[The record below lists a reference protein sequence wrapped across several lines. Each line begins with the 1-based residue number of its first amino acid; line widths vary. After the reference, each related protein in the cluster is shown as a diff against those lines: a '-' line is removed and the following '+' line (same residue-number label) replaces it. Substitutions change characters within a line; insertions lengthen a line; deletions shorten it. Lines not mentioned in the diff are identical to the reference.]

1 MAPARMRIVLFNQ
14 FFWPD
19 MSATSQIL
27 TDTAQFLA
35 KEHEIVVICSGNGT
49 KLTNS
54 EADFAAGVLAIR
66 TQSAGFGHRTWQ
78 RLSSYLSYLAGSLFW
93 GLKIKRPEV
102 YVTLTTPPVLSIVG
116 SLLSILRGTNHV
128 IWEMDVYPD
137 IATDIHYLKPGG
149 LLDRVIGWALDWSRR
164 RARTIIV
171 LGEDMKDRLTARGI
185 PDSNIKVVE
194 NWADGNAIRQLPFP
208 DGPLV
213 IYYSGNLGLAHE
225 TETIQRVIERLANHR
240 DFRFVFAGGGPR
252 RLALEEFCRTQ
263 RILNVEFRPYSK
275 RSELQTSLAEGH
287 LGLVTQLPQ
296 TLGSIVPSK
305 IYGIMAA
312 GRPLLFVGPAQSTP
326 ARHIRRFEC
335 GWHVP
340 SGNVEELESLLIHLN
355 RNRAL
360 LTEAGTRARQAFE
373 SEFDSPIGLT
383 AIKNIIEDAVLPQP
397 RSVQRNAMT

>member
-1 MAPARMRIVLFNQ
+1 MRIALLNQ

-19 MSATSQIL
+19 ASATSQIL
-27 TDTAQFLA
+27 SDAARFLA
-35 KEHEIVVICSGNGT
+35 TEHEIIVICSGNGT
-49 KLTNS
+49 NIEPGLD
-54 EADFAAGVLAIR
+54 EFATGVLVVR
-66 TQSAGFGHRTWQ
+66 TRSAGFSHRTAQ
-78 RLSSYLSYLAGSLFW
+78 RLSSYLSYLADSFFW
-93 GLKIKRPEV
+93 GLKIRRPEV
-102 YVTLTTPPVLSIVG
+102 YVTLTTPPVLPIVG
-116 SLLSILRGTNHV
+116 SLLSTLRRTNHV

-149 LLDRVIGWALDWSRR
+149 LIDRVIGWALDWSRH
-164 RARTIIV
+164 RANTIIV
-171 LGEDMKDRLTARGI
+171 LGEDMRDRLTARGI
-185 PDSNIKVVE
+185 PDSNIRIVE

-225 TETIQRVIERLANHR
+225 IDTIREVIERLANHP

-252 RLALEEFCRTQ
+252 RLALEEFCRT
-263 RILNVEFRPYSK
+263 RLIFNVEFRPYCK
-275 RSELQTSLAEGH
+275 RSELQSSLSEGH

-312 GRPLLFVGPAQSTP
+312 GRPLLFVGPTQSTP
-326 ARHIRRFEC
+326 ACHIRRFEC

-340 SGNVEELESLLIHLN
+340 SGNVDELESLLIHLN

-360 LTEAGTRARQAFE
+360 LYEAGSRARQAFE

-383 AIKNIIEDAVLPQP
+383 AIEKIIEDAVLPQP